1 MLIIRAMAL
10 EEDVEVLGRLIQ
22 NWGKDSTAYNCFFK
36 ECMRGKKVSVPLPN
50 LLVCSLGH
58 LRPYVHIHTCRQGSQ
73 PFCRC
78 GAPNFVDKLGKG
90 LSWEQS
96 LLQTSH
102 GMWNTPFLH
111 QAFQGPHGLT
121 RNTPSAQLASG
132 KQPKSP
138 AQRQASQWEPL
149 GRGRQD
155 RGRFLP
161 DPTVGSGIQVAS
173 WGWQRSLWK
182 AV

>member
-102 GMWNTPFLH
+102 GMWNIHLFYTRLSRDLMVSLETPHL
-111 QAFQGPHGLT
+111 
-121 RNTPSAQLASG
+121 PSWPQES
-132 KQPKSP
+132 SP
-138 AQRQASQWEPL
+138 SPL
-149 GRGRQD
+149 LRGRPHSESPWED
-155 RGRFLP
+155 EGRTEAGFSQTQQW
-161 DPTVGSGIQVAS
+161 DQAY
-173 WGWQRSLWK
+173 R
-182 AV
+182 